1 MIESQLLSKI
11 LNVLTEIRDLQKKHL
26 PEGETETYTINLS
39 SSKPTENIIPP
50 VSPWYSVL
58 VLNNGPGDVVVS
70 SFYGSSVLLTPN
82 DGNNQYKISP
92 GDKSIR
98 GLTIGL
104 NDINSSATV
113 LVICLR

>member
-39 SSKPTENIIPP
+39 SSKPTEN
-50 VSPWYSVL
+50 
-58 VLNNGPGDVVVS
+58 S